1 MSAVWFKEIVSL
13 EAKVAK
19 TSSGLELAIDSLSI
33 SYNLNK
39 SGNSVSWKTA

>member
-1 MSAVWFKEIVSL
+1 MSEIWFREIVSL

-19 TSSGLELAIDSLSI
+19 TSSGLESAFDSYSI
-33 SYNLNK
+33 SWNIHK